1 MKATDA
7 SGQLL
12 YTTIFISHSQ
22 IADVKHP
29 LTKVKHTTISPSA
42 DKRCAAVTSK
52 HCDTTLYFTTIENAE
67 GADQRVAVV
76 RSANIEAGSRYTYL
90 PNVLPLSYEGIRDG
104 VIAAIERQIQ
114 EDGVV
119 TTNTNKSLMGT
130 EIEYDFEA
138 LMNEARALYQ
148 IFEAADKITQFL
160 AVVEQEMG
168 TGKRLSDCTPINAPV
183 VYAIVE
189 ELKDKAKSL
198 GIA

>member
-29 LTKVKHTTISPSA
+29 LTKTKHTTISPTA
-42 DKRCAAVTSK
+42 DKRCTAVTSK
-52 HCDTTLYFTTIENAE
+52 HCDSTLYFTTIENAE
-67 GADQRVAVV
+67 GTDERVAVV
-76 RSANIEAGSRYTYL
+76 RSANIEAGSRYKYL
-90 PNVLPLSYEGIRDG
+90 PNVLPLSYEAIQEG
-104 VIAAIERQIQ
+104 VINAIERQIQ

-119 TTNTNKSLMGT
+119 TTQTNKSLVGA
-130 EIEYDFEA
+130 EIEYNFEE
-138 LMNEARALYQ
+138 LMNEARALYGAY
-148 IFEAADKITQFL
+148 EASGKAQQFL
-160 AVVEQEMG
+160 AIVEQEMG

-183 VYAIVE
+183 VYAIVT
-189 ELKDKAKSL
+189 ELKERAIAL